1 MRKLGIKTLPD
12 ENDWL
17 DADTVMLHACF
28 QILTNYIEIEK
39 GLEVISY
46 EFHKDFVDEINALY
60 DWWKERRKK
69 VHCKDGEHSIDD
81 EYLIRLMKVRN
92 KLWV

>member
-28 QILTNYIEIEK
+28 QILTNYIEVEK
-39 GLEVISY
+39 GLETINY
-46 EFHKDFVDEINALY
+46 EVHKDFCDEVTSLY
-60 DWWKERRKK
+60 DWWKVRRLK
-69 VHCKDGEHSIDD
+69 VHCKDNEHSIDD
-81 EYLIRLMKVRN
+81 SYLMRLMKVRTA
-92 KLWV
+92 LWV